1 MQSTGE
7 SIKAMNASLKETRR
21 ELKEIEERMFDMM
34 TRKSHLL
41 ARLIQQQAA
50 VKELDK
56 LFNTQCEEEDRKRKR
71 KTTHAFAWVKSV
83 LKVDEEQQDEEDS
96 LV

>member
-1 MQSTGE
+1 
-7 SIKAMNASLKETRR
+7 MNASLNETRR
-21 ELKEIEERMFDMM
+21 ELKEIEERMFDLM

-50 VKELDK
+50 VKELEK

-71 KTTHAFAWVKSV
+71 KTTTARAWVKAV
-83 LKVDEEQQDEEDS
+83 LKVEQEAEEEEDS